1 MHRGARR
8 GDAPL
13 QVPVEYY
20 PAAPLLLLRGAR
32 TPRILRGMTAH
43 RRAARTQRRTESCQY
58 CGGELVASVFD
69 TVFRAERQRLPERL
83 DPAALETIES
93 LLAATAPGADDG
105 TTDDER
111 GDFEERLF
119 FAIPGAL
126 CVPCRQLYV
135 DQQLIGILG
144 LSDARCTFAIES
156 DRVLRAGAA

>member
-1 MHRGARR
+1 M
-8 GDAPL
+8 APIL
-13 QVPVEYY
+13 PGMSR
-20 PAAPLLLLRGAR
+20 PAR
-32 TPRILRGMTAH
+32 TSPRTTPRH
-43 RRAARTQRRTESCQY
+43 TESCRF

-69 TVFRAERQRLPERL
+69 TVFRNETN
-83 DPAALETIES
+83 AASSI
-93 LLAATAPGADDG
+93 AVADASDAG
-105 TTDDER
+105 NPD
-111 GDFEERLF
+111 ERLF